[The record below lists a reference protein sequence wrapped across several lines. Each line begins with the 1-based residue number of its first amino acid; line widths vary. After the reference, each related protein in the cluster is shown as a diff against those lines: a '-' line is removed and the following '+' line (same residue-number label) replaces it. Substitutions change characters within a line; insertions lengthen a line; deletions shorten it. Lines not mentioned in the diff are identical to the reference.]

1 MIQQQLFPDLVVV
14 MEVDVSDVQMRLL
27 PLYLSKWQVQHEQ
40 REKQRSIL
48 RELHKKNREET
59 IAKRRAELWEE
70 HKKKL
75 SNDNETEG
83 TAENVEDNLEAI
95 LDEEFPPDEDPVY
108 LEKEETVEE
117 ASDRMEKEIEK
128 RFAADQENLSELVEH
143 LSEKNIPK
151 MTINTSQRLR
161 VVQRQLI
168 QEIQPLVTNRESLFH
183 KSHPI
188 SCTLA
193 QNLLLSSY
201 KHHSGFGCWDP
212 VEQHKNWDM
221 IHPLLWPPNSSYPL
235 LLNQFIY
242 FFTSV
247 GNRNTFMLNPL
258 KYLRQP
264 KPSPAPPI
272 KIAVVGP
279 PKSGKTTVA
288 QMFAQKYGLA
298 RLSIGSVMRKV
309 LNTQKY
315 THLVGQMQNYL
326 TQGLVVP
333 DELAI
338 QCLEVVL
345 LSSVCST
352 RGYVLDGFPMTLK
365 QAKLMGSRSI
375 TPMIIVELELDTVE
389 VLKRGLA
396 DKMRPKKLHLMH
408 NSAEILHIRC
418 SCYKQE
424 VEHVR
429 RYFRKEYQ
437 NWIQVSGLKSKWW
450 IWDCI
455 LTEVSISMKYIRSYL
470 ERTRK
475 GQAACINRLCIT
487 PKELQCHL
495 GEFGLYC
502 PVCLALHHHLFDCSE
517 DEALTHAAEHR
528 GHYYKMC
535 GKNHLER
542 FLLTPDEFV
551 TPGCPHT
558 LKPPDQLPAKLTE
571 IQVKNRFPQQVEMKG
586 FCSVTFLEG
595 KQRTPETYLIPK
607 LPVKVPPVCE
617 PVSLTSLPV
626 LGYLEQ
632 GVSEAIIKAMTAVGC
647 LKPKYPFINI
657 QKSALIYVALYL
669 KVQLVAVFHRD
680 AAGSTT
686 ISDEEEIRPCVA
698 VLRVSGWARIR
709 SSVPVPGKA
718 APSLWPLPLDII
730 YERQF
735 RFPQYKPGCVRKM
748 SKRKSISTHD
758 KSTKRVRFVEEE
770 EEDSE
775 DADDRDQD
783 VERLSPQ
790 VLPSGDVSDVG
801 IVKSITLNN
810 FMCHANLGPFAF
822 GSNVN
827 FIVGK
832 NGSGKSAILTGL
844 IVALGGNAQAT
855 NRGSSLKGFVKEG
868 ESFAVVSI
876 TLNNM
881 GKDAYKPEV
890 YGQAIV
896 IDQKITRE
904 GIRTYKLKSQSG
916 HIISTKKED
925 LVAILDYY
933 NIQVN
938 NPVTILTQEMS
949 KYFLHSKGGAEKY
962 KFFMKA
968 TQLEQMKDDFVHIK
982 STKSVTVDKVE
993 QHSECLKDLKRDFL
1007 EKEDRYKSLASV
1019 NEMYTK
1025 LEELKKQMAW
1035 ALVGEVEKE
1044 FEPMKEKLES
1054 DRCAT
1059 NKFNEKVDEWKKKVE
1074 VAEGKQKQSH
1084 EQLEEITQQVSELQ
1098 SKCTEFKTEVQRR
1111 NADLKSCE
1119 VTVHRHKAILRDLEK
1134 DKAQLSSK
1142 INDLSL
1148 SISQATGAESQA
1160 RMERIAQIEAALE
1173 DLTHHTSTLG
1183 QQIEQYQHSYR
1194 HAIEGQGKMKRELE
1208 GLQKSIDAN
1217 RRQLQSMESSRS
1229 NRLQRFGDQMP
1240 ALLAAIDEAH
1250 KKGQFKHRPRGPL
1263 GYLISLKDPELAL
1276 STEICLKNLVQAF
1289 TCDNYDDER
1298 VLKSLM
1304 TKVLQH
1310 GRRPA
1315 IITSRFFPQVHDTQ
1329 RRAVN
1334 HPDYPS
1340 VLQALEIE
1348 DPVVANCLIDQRA
1361 IECILL
1367 IKNRTEARRV
1377 MQGRNPPQNCTS
1389 AFSVEGDQIFTNRSY
1404 TADQTRANFLSKD
1417 VEEGIRHLKREMETQ
1432 KVQAAHIQQQIRSTD
1447 KNISEKPRSAE
1458 KNPDRTED
1466 NRGTTFTKY
1475 LKQKK
1480 TMKLQLEL
1488 TDLKN
1493 VEEPQSEDLRP
1504 LEEDLQEIIAK
1515 ISSKRAEYDEARAQM
1530 AELKSAFENAE
1541 QEYKQHKQLIN
1552 TAAEEAD
1559 VKKEELSKTDQ
1570 EVMKC
1575 KHHEKHYEERRNAH
1589 LCSIK
1594 TLENN
1599 VASKEK
1605 ELQESIA
1612 KAKEICPEQLVVRRT
1627 ARSLDCRDHP
1637 SQGQD
1642 CNPEGTSG

>member
-1 MIQQQLFPDLVVV
+1 MWTARISTAMEIESDEMDATEVTENHPEVQDMVLRALEEARQMSTAPDSLYTEVLLQHVEEIEDAESDRDIKPGWVLDNFPRTNSQMQDLQESGILPDCLLCLSDTDENHVLKRLYELNKESIDKAVIKRMLREQTENQTIGFQQEEEDSDLDAERSEIKSMDEENKGLALLDHCDFGYPDGPEMNDCKLQLQQFVNEWELMQCPPSVAVSELEIGDKSPEVLLQEMIHQMEKPFQYVPWEMSDVDLDQELEDMKALTELEKGSSEDEEKNEEDTTSRLFGDTYHFCPVALKTHNVLCRCSDKIAARYRERTFFFFSPEARDSFLQNPKQFVAQTNPLQPPALRIFILGPRGAGKTTIGEWLAKQLDIFYIKFRELLQMLIIAKTKERILHADEEDSAAADSLALLVALIKEARGEDTDEDIAATIQEEVILTEEETAIKSYLSVRDPLSPEILDNILKPYWEEEPYRSTGFILEGFPNNSEELEYMIQQQLFPDLVVV

-83 TAENVEDNLEAI
+83 TADNVEDNLEAI

-429 RYFRKEYQ
+429 RYFGKEYQ

-571 IQVKNRFPQQVEMKG
+571 IQVKNRFPQQGEMNG

-595 KQRTPETYLIPK
+595 KQRYEALVQGKINYAAEYRGKIYFFETEQKRHKFMRTPETYLIPK

-669 KVQLVAVFHRD
+669 KAFNHN
-680 AAGSTT
+680 STT
-686 ISDEEEIRPCVA
+686 RNREQYRKKLALFEEDCALVPYLGSIMKGDYKPPNERPIDFEFKLNRFSA
-698 VLRVSGWARIR
+698 LRVSPKPN
-709 SSVPVPGKA
+709 S
-718 APSLWPLPLDII
+718 II
-730 YERQF
+730 
-735 RFPQYKPGCVRKM
+735 
-748 SKRKSISTHD
+748 
-758 KSTKRVRFVEEE
+758 
-770 EEDSE
+770 
-775 DADDRDQD
+775 
-783 VERLSPQ
+783 
-790 VLPSGDVSDVG
+790 
-801 IVKSITLNN
+801 
-810 FMCHANLGPFAF
+810 
-822 GSNVN
+822 
-827 FIVGK
+827 
-832 NGSGKSAILTGL
+832 
-844 IVALGGNAQAT
+844 
-855 NRGSSLKGFVKEG
+855 
-868 ESFAVVSI
+868 
-876 TLNNM
+876 
-881 GKDAYKPEV
+881 
-890 YGQAIV
+890 
-896 IDQKITRE
+896 
-904 GIRTYKLKSQSG
+904 
-916 HIISTKKED
+916 
-925 LVAILDYY
+925 
-933 NIQVN
+933 
-938 NPVTILTQEMS
+938 
-949 KYFLHSKGGAEKY
+949 
-962 KFFMKA
+962 
-968 TQLEQMKDDFVHIK
+968 
-982 STKSVTVDKVE
+982 
-993 QHSECLKDLKRDFL
+993 
-1007 EKEDRYKSLASV
+1007 
-1019 NEMYTK
+1019 
-1025 LEELKKQMAW
+1025 
-1035 ALVGEVEKE
+1035 
-1044 FEPMKEKLES
+1044 
-1054 DRCAT
+1054 
-1059 NKFNEKVDEWKKKVE
+1059 
-1074 VAEGKQKQSH
+1074 
-1084 EQLEEITQQVSELQ
+1084 
-1098 SKCTEFKTEVQRR
+1098 
-1111 NADLKSCE
+1111 
-1119 VTVHRHKAILRDLEK
+1119 
-1134 DKAQLSSK
+1134 
-1142 INDLSL
+1142 
-1148 SISQATGAESQA
+1148 
-1160 RMERIAQIEAALE
+1160 
-1173 DLTHHTSTLG
+1173 
-1183 QQIEQYQHSYR
+1183 
-1194 HAIEGQGKMKRELE
+1194 
-1208 GLQKSIDAN
+1208 
-1217 RRQLQSMESSRS
+1217 
-1229 NRLQRFGDQMP
+1229 
-1240 ALLAAIDEAH
+1240 
-1250 KKGQFKHRPRGPL
+1250 
-1263 GYLISLKDPELAL
+1263 
-1276 STEICLKNLVQAF
+1276 
-1289 TCDNYDDER
+1289 
-1298 VLKSLM
+1298 
-1304 TKVLQH
+1304 
-1310 GRRPA
+1310 
-1315 IITSRFFPQVHDTQ
+1315 
-1329 RRAVN
+1329 
-1334 HPDYPS
+1334 
-1340 VLQALEIE
+1340 
-1348 DPVVANCLIDQRA
+1348 
-1361 IECILL
+1361 
-1367 IKNRTEARRV
+1367 
-1377 MQGRNPPQNCTS
+1377 
-1389 AFSVEGDQIFTNRSY
+1389 
-1404 TADQTRANFLSKD
+1404 
-1417 VEEGIRHLKREMETQ
+1417 
-1432 KVQAAHIQQQIRSTD
+1432 
-1447 KNISEKPRSAE
+1447 
-1458 KNPDRTED
+1458 
-1466 NRGTTFTKY
+1466 
-1475 LKQKK
+1475 
-1480 TMKLQLEL
+1480 
-1488 TDLKN
+1488 
-1493 VEEPQSEDLRP
+1493 
-1504 LEEDLQEIIAK
+1504 
-1515 ISSKRAEYDEARAQM
+1515 
-1530 AELKSAFENAE
+1530 
-1541 QEYKQHKQLIN
+1541 
-1552 TAAEEAD
+1552 
-1559 VKKEELSKTDQ
+1559 
-1570 EVMKC
+1570 
-1575 KHHEKHYEERRNAH
+1575 
-1589 LCSIK
+1589 
-1594 TLENN
+1594 
-1599 VASKEK
+1599 
-1605 ELQESIA
+1605 
-1612 KAKEICPEQLVVRRT
+1612 
-1627 ARSLDCRDHP
+1627 
-1637 SQGQD
+1637 
-1642 CNPEGTSG
+1642 

>member
-1 MIQQQLFPDLVVV
+1 
-14 MEVDVSDVQMRLL
+14 
-27 PLYLSKWQVQHEQ
+27 
-40 REKQRSIL
+40 
-48 RELHKKNREET
+48 
-59 IAKRRAELWEE
+59 
-70 HKKKL
+70 
-75 SNDNETEG
+75 
-83 TAENVEDNLEAI
+83 
-95 LDEEFPPDEDPVY
+95 
-108 LEKEETVEE
+108 
-117 ASDRMEKEIEK
+117 
-128 RFAADQENLSELVEH
+128 
-143 LSEKNIPK
+143 
-151 MTINTSQRLR
+151 
-161 VVQRQLI
+161 
-168 QEIQPLVTNRESLFH
+168 
-183 KSHPI
+183 
-188 SCTLA
+188 
-193 QNLLLSSY
+193 
-201 KHHSGFGCWDP
+201 
-212 VEQHKNWDM
+212 
-221 IHPLLWPPNSSYPL
+221 
-235 LLNQFIY
+235 
-242 FFTSV
+242 
-247 GNRNTFMLNPL
+247 
-258 KYLRQP
+258 
-264 KPSPAPPI
+264 
-272 KIAVVGP
+272 
-279 PKSGKTTVA
+279 
-288 QMFAQKYGLA
+288 
-298 RLSIGSVMRKV
+298 
-309 LNTQKY
+309 
-315 THLVGQMQNYL
+315 
-326 TQGLVVP
+326 
-333 DELAI
+333 
-338 QCLEVVL
+338 
-345 LSSVCST
+345 
-352 RGYVLDGFPMTLK
+352 
-365 QAKLMGSRSI
+365 
-375 TPMIIVELELDTVE
+375 
-389 VLKRGLA
+389 
-396 DKMRPKKLHLMH
+396 
-408 NSAEILHIRC
+408 
-418 SCYKQE
+418 
-424 VEHVR
+424 
-429 RYFRKEYQ
+429 
-437 NWIQVSGLKSKWW
+437 
-450 IWDCI
+450 
-455 LTEVSISMKYIRSYL
+455 
-470 ERTRK
+470 
-475 GQAACINRLCIT
+475 
-487 PKELQCHL
+487 
-495 GEFGLYC
+495 
-502 PVCLALHHHLFDCSE
+502 
-517 DEALTHAAEHR
+517 
-528 GHYYKMC
+528 
-535 GKNHLER
+535 
-542 FLLTPDEFV
+542 
-551 TPGCPHT
+551 
-558 LKPPDQLPAKLTE
+558 
-571 IQVKNRFPQQVEMKG
+571 
-586 FCSVTFLEG
+586 
-595 KQRTPETYLIPK
+595 
-607 LPVKVPPVCE
+607 
-617 PVSLTSLPV
+617 
-626 LGYLEQ
+626 
-632 GVSEAIIKAMTAVGC
+632 
-647 LKPKYPFINI
+647 
-657 QKSALIYVALYL
+657 
-669 KVQLVAVFHRD
+669 
-680 AAGSTT
+680 
-686 ISDEEEIRPCVA
+686 
-698 VLRVSGWARIR
+698 
-709 SSVPVPGKA
+709 
-718 APSLWPLPLDII
+718 
-730 YERQF
+730 
-735 RFPQYKPGCVRKM
+735 M

-758 KSTKRVRFVEEE
+758 KSTKRVRFVEE

-925 LVAILDYY
+925 LVTILDYY

-968 TQLEQMKDDFVHIK
+968 TQLGQMKDDFVHIK

-1084 EQLEEITQQVSELQ
+1084 EQLEEITQQISELQ

-1276 STEICLKNLVQAF
+1276 SIEICLKNLVQAF

-1377 MQGRNPPQNCTS
+1377 MQGKNPPQNCTS

-1447 KNISEKPRSAE
+1447 KNISENQDLLR
-1458 KNPDRTED
+1458 RTQTEQK
-1466 NRGTTFTKY
+1466 TTE
-1475 LKQKK
+1475 KK

-1627 ARSLDCRDHP
+1627 ARSLDAEITRLKVKIATQREHQGDREEIVREYHEALESYANKAQQIKNLNNFIKCLDRVMDQRLYAYTVLRRFVSAHCKYYFDSMLAQRGFTGNMTFDHKNETLSVSVQPGQGNKADLNDMRCLSGGERSFSTVCFVLSLWPITEAPFRCLDEFDVYMDMVNRRISIDMMLKVADSQKNRQFIFLTPQSMSSLPECRRIHIVQLNDPVH
-1637 SQGQD
+1637 GQTQMEQ
-1642 CNPEGTSG
+1642 EGEGP